1 MSDFRSFLVVG
12 AVLGLAGSSLLG
24 RASEQPPNA
33 QATKAILNLADAQ
46 KLARRIDQLI
56 LARATSEGV
65 PVGERSD
72 DAEFLRRVSL
82 DLSGRIPRTLEAR
95 DFLTDTKPQKRQ
107 LLIDRLLD
115 SPMYV
120 KHWTNVWRA
129 ALLPQ
134 ANVPEAQQFLPG
146 FDRWLRD
153 RLRENTPYDLMVQQI
168 ITAPLDNV
176 GMRRRPQQMAAAYDE
191 ATPIAF
197 YMANELKPEN
207 LASSASRLFLGIK
220 LECAQCHDHP
230 MDVWRRK
237 QFWEFA
243 AFFSGVQRTTPADNP
258 VPGVKE
264 DADLDKIS
272 IPGTNDT
279 VMVHYLDGSAPKA
292 KVNGSSRATLAAW
305 ITSSNN
311 PYMAKALVNRL
322 WAYFFGIGLVEPFD
336 EMSEQNPASHA
347 DLLAELAREFQ
358 HHSYD
363 LKFIM
368 RAIAL
373 SETYQRASQRGRA
386 SASQEENR
394 LFTNMTVRGL
404 SGDQMLDS
412 LVQATGLR
420 DAGPAGM
427 APGLVD
433 PRITGGLRGEFLAR
447 FTSQDKPAEYQT
459 SILQALM
466 LMNGRLMAE
475 TTDLERSETLS
486 AIADSPFMDAHE
498 KIEALYL
505 TALCRKPRADEL
517 NKLVPYVESGGA
529 RKDPRVALSDVLWAL
544 LNSGEF
550 LLNH

>member
-1 MSDFRSFLVVG
+1 MSITRSLLVVG
-12 AVLGLAGSSLLG
+12 ALIALAGSTLLG
-24 RASEQPPNA
+24 RASEQKTDVR
-33 QATKAILNLADAQ
+33 ATKAMLNLADAQ
-46 KLARRIDQLI
+46 KLAKRIDQLV
-56 LARATSEGV
+56 LARATSENV

-72 DAEFLRRVSL
+72 DGEFLRRVSL
-82 DLSGRIPRTLEAR
+82 DLGGRIPRTLEAR
-95 DFLTDTKPQKRQ
+95 DFLADSRPEKRQ
-107 LLIDRLLD
+107 LLIERLLD
-115 SPMYV
+115 SAQYV
-120 KHWTNVWRA
+120 SHWTNVWRA

-146 FDRWLRD
+146 FDRWLHD
-153 RLRENTPYDLMVQQI
+153 RLRENTPYDQMVQQVI
-168 ITAPLDNV
+168 NAPLDNI
-176 GMRRRPQQMAAAYDE
+176 GMRRRQQAMAAYDQ
-191 ATPIAF
+191 ATPVAF
-197 YMANELKPEN
+197 YLANELKPEN

-243 AFFSGVQRTTPADNP
+243 AFFAGVQRTTPADSP
-258 VPGVKE
+258 IPGVKE
-264 DADLDKIS
+264 EDGLDKIG

-305 ITSSNN
+305 ITSGDN
-311 PYMAKALVNRL
+311 PYLAKALVNRL

-336 EMSEQNPASHA
+336 EMSDQNPASHA

-358 HHSYD
+358 RHSYD
-363 LKFIM
+363 LKFMM
-368 RAIAL
+368 RAITL
-373 SETYQRASQRGRA
+373 SETYQRASQRGK
-386 SASQEENR
+386 SSQEENR
-394 LFTNMTVRGL
+394 LFTNMTVRGMT
-404 SGDQMLDS
+404 GDQMLDS

-427 APGLVD
+427 APALAD
-433 PRITGGLRGEFLAR
+433 PRLVGGLRGEFLAR

-486 AIADSPFMDAHE
+486 AIADAPFMDAAE

-505 TALCRKPRADEL
+505 TALCRKPRAEEL
-517 NKLVPYVESGGA
+517 TRLVPYVESGGP
-529 RKDPRVALSDVLWAL
+529 RKDPRMALSDVLWAL

>member
-1 MSDFRSFLVVG
+1 MWTSRFLIIVG
-12 AVLGLAGSSLLG
+12 ALAVLTGSSLLAPAREQQPG
-24 RASEQPPNA
+24 ARATQ
-33 QATKAILNLADAQ
+33 AILSLADAQ
-46 KLARRIDQLI
+46 KLAQRIDQLI
-56 LARATSEGV
+56 LARATSENV
-65 PVGERSD
+65 PLGERAD

-82 DLSGRIPRTLEAR
+82 DLSGRIPRTLEIR
-95 DFLTDTKPQKRQ
+95 DFLADTNPKKRQ

-115 SPMYV
+115 SPLYV
-120 KHWTNVWRA
+120 HHWTNVWRT

-134 ANVPEAQQFLPG
+134 TNVPEAQQFLPG
-146 FDRWLRD
+146 FERWLRE
-153 RLRENTPYDLMVQQI
+153 RLKQNTPYDQMVRQI
-168 ITAPLDNV
+168 LTAPLESV
-176 GMRRRPQQMAAAYDE
+176 GMRRRQQQMMTNDE
-191 ATPIAF
+191 ATPVAF

-207 LASSASRLFLGIK
+207 IASSTSRLFLGIK
-220 LECAQCHDHP
+220 LECAQCHNHP
-230 MDVWRRK
+230 MDVWRRQ

-243 AFFSGVQRTTPADNP
+243 AFFSGIQRTTPADNP

-264 DADLDKIS
+264 DEGLDKIA

-279 VMVHYLDGSAPKA
+279 VLVHYLDGTAPKA

-305 ITSSNN
+305 ITANDN

-322 WAYFFGIGLVEPFD
+322 WAYFFGIGIVEPFD

-347 DLLAELAREFQ
+347 DILAELAREFQ
-358 HHSYD
+358 RHGYD
-363 LKFIM
+363 LKFVM
-368 RAIAL
+368 RAITL
-373 SETYQRASQRGRA
+373 SETYQRASQRGK
-386 SASQEENR
+386 ASQEDNR
-394 LFTNMTVRGL
+394 LFTNMAVRGL
-404 SGDQMLDS
+404 TGDQMLDS
-412 LVQATGLR
+412 IIQATGLR
-420 DAGPAGM
+420 DAAPA
-427 APGLVD
+427 APNPVAVD
-433 PRITGGLRGEFLAR
+433 PRNAGGLRGEFLAR

-486 AIADSPFMDAHE
+486 AIADAPFMDTPE

-505 TALCRKPRADEL
+505 TALCRKPRSEEL
-517 NKLVPYVESGGA
+517 TRLVSYVESGGP

>member
-1 MSDFRSFLVVG
+1 MWTPRSLTMVG
-12 AVLGLAGSSLLG
+12 VLIALAGSALLVG
-24 RASEQPPNA
+24 AGEQQPDARAA
-33 QATKAILNLADAQ
+33 QVVLNLADAQ
-46 KLARRIDQLI
+46 KLASRIDQLI
-56 LARATSEGV
+56 LARATSDGV
-65 PVGERSD
+65 PPGERSD
-72 DAEFLRRVSL
+72 DGEFMRRVSL
-82 DLSGRIPRTLEAR
+82 DLSGRIPRTLEVR
-95 DFLTDTKPQKRQ
+95 DFLADTNPKKRQ
-107 LLIDRLLD
+107 LLIDRLLE
-115 SPMYV
+115 SPLYIS
-120 KHWTNVWRA
+120 HWTNVWRA

-146 FDRWLRD
+146 FDRWLRE
-153 RLRENTPYDLMVQQI
+153 RLKQNTPYDQLVRQI
-168 ITAPLDNV
+168 ITAPLESV
-176 GMRRRPQQMAAAYDE
+176 GMRRRQQQMAINDE

-197 YMANELKPEN
+197 YMANELKAEN

-264 DADLDKIS
+264 EEGLDKIA
-272 IPGTNDT
+272 IPGTSDT

-305 ITSSNN
+305 ITASDN

-322 WAYFFGIGLVEPFD
+322 WAYFFGMGMVEPFD
-336 EMSEQNPASHA
+336 EMSEQNPPSHP

-358 HHSYD
+358 RHSYD

-368 RAIAL
+368 RAITL

-386 SASQEENR
+386 SQEENR
-394 LFTNMTVRGL
+394 LFTNMAVRGL
-404 SGDQMLDS
+404 TGEQMLDS
-412 LVQATGLR
+412 IIQATGLR
-420 DAGPAGM
+420 DTGPA
-427 APGLVD
+427 APSPVPVD
-433 PRITGGLRGEFLAR
+433 PRVAGGLRGEFLAR
-447 FTSQDKPAEYQT
+447 FGSQDKPAEYQT

-466 LMNGRLMAE
+466 LMNGRLTAE
-475 TTDLERSETLS
+475 TTDIDRSETLS
-486 AIADSPFMDAHE
+486 AIADAPFMDAPQ

-505 TALCRKPRADEL
+505 TALCRKPRPDEL
-517 NKLVPYVESGGA
+517 TRLVPYVESGGP

>member
-1 MSDFRSFLVVG
+1 MSITRSLLIVG
-12 AVLGLAGSSLLG
+12 ALIALAGSTLLG
-24 RASEQPPNA
+24 RASEQKPDVH
-33 QATKAILNLADAQ
+33 ATKAMLNLADAQ
-46 KLARRIDQLI
+46 KLAARIDQLV
-56 LARATSEGV
+56 LARATSENV

-72 DAEFLRRVSL
+72 DGEFLRRVSL
-82 DLSGRIPRTLEAR
+82 DLGGRIPRTLEAR
-95 DFLTDTKPQKRQ
+95 DFLADSRPQKRQ

-115 SPMYV
+115 SAQYV
-120 KHWTNVWRA
+120 SHWTNVWRA

-146 FDRWLRD
+146 FDRWLHD
-153 RLRENTPYDLMVQQI
+153 RLRENTPYDQMVQQI
-168 ITAPLDNV
+168 INAPLDNI
-176 GMRRRPQQMAAAYDE
+176 GMRRRQQAMTAYDQ
-191 ATPIAF
+191 ATPVAF

-243 AFFSGVQRTTPADNP
+243 AFFAGVQRTTPVDSP
-258 VPGVKE
+258 IPGVKE
-264 DADLDKIS
+264 DDGLDKIG

-305 ITSSNN
+305 ITSADN
-311 PYMAKALVNRL
+311 PYLAKALVNRL

-336 EMSEQNPASHA
+336 EMSDQNPASHA

-358 HHSYD
+358 RHSYD

-368 RAIAL
+368 RAITL
-373 SETYQRASQRGRA
+373 SETYQRASQRGK
-386 SASQEENR
+386 SSQEENR
-394 LFTNMTVRGL
+394 LFTNMTVRGMT
-404 SGDQMLDS
+404 GDQMLDS

-427 APGLVD
+427 APALAD
-433 PRITGGLRGEFLAR
+433 PRLVGGLRGEFLAR
-447 FTSQDKPAEYQT
+447 FTSQDRPAEYQT

-475 TTDLERSETLS
+475 TTDLDRSETLS
-486 AIADSPFMDAHE
+486 AIADAPFMDATE

-505 TALCRKPRADEL
+505 TALCRKPRAEEL
-517 NKLVPYVESGGA
+517 TRLVAYVESGGP
-529 RKDPRVALSDVLWAL
+529 RKDTRMALSDVLWAL

>member
-1 MSDFRSFLVVG
+1 MWTSRLLMVAG
-12 AVLGLAGSSLLG
+12 AMVAVAGSSLLV
-24 RASEQPPNA
+24 RAREQQPDA
-33 QATKAILNLADAQ
+33 RAASVLNLADAQ

-56 LARATSEGV
+56 LARATSDGV
-65 PVGERSD
+65 PLGELSD
-72 DAEFLRRVSL
+72 DGEFLRRVSL
-82 DLSGRIPRTLEAR
+82 DLSGRIPRTLEVR
-95 DFLTDTKPQKRQ
+95 DFLADADPRKRQ
-107 LLIDRLLD
+107 LLIDRLLE
-115 SPMYV
+115 SPLYV
-120 KHWTNVWRA
+120 NHWTNVWRA

-146 FDRWLRD
+146 FDRWLRE
-153 RLRENTPYDLMVQQI
+153 RLRQNTPYDQMVRQI
-168 ITAPLDNV
+168 ITAPLENV
-176 GMRRRPQQMAAAYDE
+176 GMRRRPQQMMMANDE
-191 ATPIAF
+191 PTPVAF
-197 YMANELKPEN
+197 FMANELKAEN
-207 LASSASRLFLGIK
+207 IASSASRLFLGIK

-243 AFFSGVQRTTPADNP
+243 AFFSGVQRTSPADSP

-264 DADLDKIS
+264 DEGLDKIA

-305 ITSSNN
+305 ITASDN

-322 WAYFFGIGLVEPFD
+322 WAYFFGMGLVEPFD

-347 DLLAELAREFQ
+347 DILAELAREFQ
-358 HHSYD
+358 RHSYD

-368 RAIAL
+368 RALTL
-373 SETYQRASQRGRA
+373 SETYQRASQRGR
-386 SASQEENR
+386 ASQEENR

-404 SGDQMLDS
+404 TGDQMLDS
-412 LVQATGLR
+412 IIQATGLR
-420 DAGPAGM
+420 DSGPT
-427 APGLVD
+427 APTPIQVD
-433 PRITGGLRGEFLAR
+433 PRVAGGLRGEFLAR

-475 TTDLERSETLS
+475 TTDLDRSETLS
-486 AIADSPFMDAHE
+486 AIADAPFMNTTE

-505 TALCRKPRADEL
+505 TALCRKPRPDEL
-517 NKLVPYVESGGA
+517 SRLVPYVESGGP

>member
-1 MSDFRSFLVVG
+1 MSITRSLLIVG
-12 AVLGLAGSSLLG
+12 ALIALAGSTLLG
-24 RASEQPPNA
+24 RAGEQKPDIR
-33 QATKAILNLADAQ
+33 ATKAMLNLADAQ
-46 KLARRIDQLI
+46 KLASRIDQLV
-56 LARATSEGV
+56 LARATSENV

-72 DAEFLRRVSL
+72 DGEFLRRVSL
-82 DLSGRIPRTLEAR
+82 DLSGRIPRTLETR
-95 DFLTDTKPQKRQ
+95 DFLADTRPQKRQ

-115 SPMYV
+115 SAQYV
-120 KHWTNVWRA
+120 SHWTNVWRA

-134 ANVPEAQQFLPG
+134 ANVPEAQQFLAG
-146 FDRWLRD
+146 FDRWLHD
-153 RLRENTPYDLMVQQI
+153 RLRENTPYDQMVQQI
-168 ITAPLDNV
+168 INAPLDNV
-176 GMRRRPQQMAAAYDE
+176 GMRRRQQAMTAYDQ
-191 ATPIAF
+191 ATPVAF

-243 AFFSGVQRTTPADNP
+243 AFFAGVQRTTPADSP

-264 DADLDKIS
+264 DEGLDKIG

-279 VMVHYLDGSAPKA
+279 VMVHYLDGAAPKA

-305 ITSSNN
+305 ITSADN
-311 PYMAKALVNRL
+311 PYLAKAVVNRL
-322 WAYFFGIGLVEPFD
+322 WAYFFGIGIVEPFD
-336 EMSEQNPASHA
+336 EMSEQNPASHP

-358 HHSYD
+358 RHSYD
-363 LKFIM
+363 LKFMM
-368 RAIAL
+368 RAITL
-373 SETYQRASQRGRA
+373 SETYQRASQRGR
-386 SASQEENR
+386 SSQEENR
-394 LFTNMTVRGL
+394 LFTNMTVRGMT
-404 SGDQMLDS
+404 GDQMLDS

-420 DAGPAGM
+420 DAGTAGM
-427 APGLVD
+427 APALAD
-433 PRITGGLRGEFLAR
+433 PRVAGGLRGEFLAR

-475 TTDLERSETLS
+475 TTDLDRSETLS
-486 AIADSPFMDAHE
+486 AIADAPFMNAAE

-517 NKLVPYVESGGA
+517 TRLVPYVESGGP
-529 RKDPRVALSDVLWAL
+529 RKDQRMALSDVLWAL